1 MSAPFKIQLAY
12 EQNDMV
18 YLIDSKN
25 VSRNSISLNG
35 GKLLGFTESTVI
47 IKRGNTIYTHDS
59 WDRVTT
65 NILGVNEV
73 NHIVLFIS

>member
-12 EQNDMV
+12 QQNDMV

-25 VSRNSISLNG
+25 VGRSSIPLNG
-35 GKLLGFTESTVI
+35 GQLLGFTESAVT

-59 WDRVTT
+59 WGMQRNSQTVR
-65 NILGVNEV
+65 
-73 NHIVLFIS
+73 